1 MSECVRPCTVTP
13 VTDSPT
19 LTINR
24 HTVNVLLQLTG
35 TTVSALAAATGEDRA
50 NLTHALAGRRRL
62 KPQHLKAIAQ
72 TLGVPIAAL
81 LGPAEDP
88 LADVA

>member
-1 MSECVRPCTVTP
+1 MAFVADP
-13 VTDSPT
+13 

-24 HTVNVLLQLTG
+24 HTVNVLIRLTG
-35 TTVSALAAATGEDRA
+35 TPITHLAAAVGEDRA
-50 NLTHALAGRRRL
+50 NLTNALAGRRRMKPKWL
-62 KPQHLKAIAQ
+62 KPLAE

-88 LADVA
+88 LADMAEAS

>member
-1 MSECVRPCTVTP
+1 MADTI
-13 VTDSPT
+13 
-19 LTINR
+19 TINR
-24 HTVNVLLQLTG
+24 HAVNAFLALTG
-35 TTVSALAAATGEDRA
+35 VPVSKLASDAGEDRA

-62 KPQHLKAIAQ
+62 KPSNVASFAT

-88 LADVA
+88 LAELAAAV